1 MRRVPLLLGSRVVTA
16 RVPDDT
22 VLLSAPAPL
31 DPITNVGAAVAE
43 ALRFPLSGSALD
55 DVVTRGGR
63 ATIVVERRA
72 LPFPGVRDDPRRV
85 ALAAAID
92 ELERAGVAPARQTV
106 LVAGGL
112 DRRATRRDL
121 ETLLPRARAR
131 DFRGTVLVHDVEDE
145 GLRALA
151 GDAQP
156 HRVAPALLE
165 TDLVVTVTAAETV
178 LHGGPAA
185 LLAAAS
191 AADGRAAAAAD
202 SLLEPS
208 LSDGWRL
215 ASALAAHLARAV
227 PTLGVS
233 LVLDHPRTTG
243 RYRGWPWEQETVDRL
258 VRSRLRRL
266 HNAAP
271 QALRR
276 RWLRGVDSRIEAF
289 AALAGP
295 PAVAHAEALLRGTAL
310 RAAHLTAPL
319 DAIVVPLPW
328 LSPHRPRS
336 TLDPATAAFVGLGL
350 ALRLWRERPP
360 LRRGGTVVL
369 LHSLRPTFDQRPG
382 ATHRALYEALRYPDP
397 EAVRAAERAAAADP
411 TAIKGYR
418 AGQAPHP
425 LQPFADWDSCRPLSE
440 LAGRVI
446 VGGCR
451 DAGAARRLGFV
462 PSHSAQ
468 TAIDMALGVAGDGG
482 RLGVLL
488 APPYPPLV
496 VG

>member
-16 RVPDDT
+16 RVPDET
-22 VLLSAPAPL
+22 ALLSAPAPL
-31 DPITNVGAAVAE
+31 DPIANVEAAVAE
-43 ALRFPLSGSALD
+43 ALRFPLAGPALED
-55 DVVTRGGR
+55 AATRGGR
-63 ATIVVERRA
+63 ATIVVEPPT
-72 LPFPGVRDDPRRV
+72 LPFPGARDDPRRA
-85 ALAAAID
+85 ALAAVLD
-92 ELERAGVAPARQTV
+92 ELARVGVAPAKQTV

-112 DRRATRRDL
+112 ERRAGRAEL

-131 DFRGTVLVHDVEDE
+131 DFRGRVLVHDAEDD
-145 GLRALA
+145 GLREVREA
-151 GDAQP
+151 GHAY
-156 HRVAPALLE
+156 RVSPALLD

-185 LLAAAS
+185 LLAAG
-191 AADGRAAAAAD
+191 AAPDVRAATAD

-208 LSDGWRL
+208 LSAGWRL
-215 ASALAAHLARAV
+215 ASGLGAGLAREV
-227 PTLGVS
+227 PTLGLS
-233 LVLDHPRTTG
+233 LVLDHPRVAG
-243 RYRGWPWEQETVDRL
+243 RFSGWPWEPDAVDRI
-258 VRSRLRRL
+258 VRSRLRRA
-266 HNAAP
+266 HNAVP
-271 QALRR
+271 QWLRR
-276 RWLRGVDSRIEAF
+276 RWLRGVDVGLETF

-295 PAVAHAEALLRGTAL
+295 PAVAHAEALIRGRAL
-310 RAAHLTAPL
+310 RSAQLPQPL

-328 LSPHRPRS
+328 LSPHRPR
-336 TLDPATAAFVGLGL
+336 TVLDPVAASSIGLGL

-360 LRRGGTVVL
+360 LRRGGTIVL
-369 LHSLRPTFDQRPG
+369 LHGLRPTFDTRPG
-382 ATHRALYEALRYPDP
+382 APHRALYEALRQADD
-397 EAVRAAERAAAADP
+397 EALVAAERDAAGDP
-411 TAIKGYR
+411 VALQGYR
-418 AGQAPHP
+418 AGHAPHP
-425 LQPFADWDSCRPLSE
+425 LQPFADREACRPMLE

-468 TAIDMALGVAGDGG
+468 TAIDMALGVAGDGA